1 MGFSINMKVE
11 LSNGE
16 ILDKLSI
23 LMIKIV
29 KITDNTKHQNINKEY
44 LYLLE
49 LCNQLLSNN
58 EVQKLF
64 FHLKEINSTLW
75 DIEDAIRYKEKQQ
88 QFDDEFVKLARSVYK
103 TNDKRANI
111 KRQINIITESI
122 FVEEK
127 SYEEY

>member
-1 MGFSINMKVE
+1 MDFSINMRVE

-23 LMIKIV
+23 LMIKMI
-29 KITDNTKHQNINKEY
+29 KITDNIKHQNISKEY
-44 LYLLE
+44 LYLLQ
-49 LCNQLLSNN
+49 LCNQLLSND

-64 FHLKEINSTLW
+64 IDLKKINSILW
-75 DIEDAIRYKEKQQ
+75 DIEDAIRHKEKNQ
-88 QFDDEFVKLARSVYK
+88 QFDDEFVELARSVYK
-103 TNDKRANI
+103 TNDQRANI
-111 KRQINIITESI
+111 KRQINTITESI

>member
-1 MGFSINMKVE
+1 MDFSINMKVE

-23 LMIKIV
+23 LMIKMV

-64 FHLKEINSTLW
+64 FHLKEINFTLW
-75 DIEDAIRYKEKQQ
+75 NIEDAIRYKEKQQ

-103 TNDKRANI
+103 TNDQRANI
-111 KRQINIITESI
+111 KMQINIITKSI

>member
-1 MGFSINMKVE
+1 MDFGINMKVE

-23 LMIKIV
+23 LMIKMI
-29 KITDNTKHQNINKEY
+29 KITDNIKHQNISKEY
-44 LYLLE
+44 LYLLQ
-49 LCNQLLSNN
+49 LCNQLLSND

-64 FHLKEINSTLW
+64 IDLKKINSILW
-75 DIEDAIRYKEKQQ
+75 DIEDAIRHKEKNQ
-88 QFDDEFVKLARSVYK
+88 QFDDEFVELARSVYK
-103 TNDKRANI
+103 TNDQRANI
-111 KRQINIITESI
+111 KRQINTITESI